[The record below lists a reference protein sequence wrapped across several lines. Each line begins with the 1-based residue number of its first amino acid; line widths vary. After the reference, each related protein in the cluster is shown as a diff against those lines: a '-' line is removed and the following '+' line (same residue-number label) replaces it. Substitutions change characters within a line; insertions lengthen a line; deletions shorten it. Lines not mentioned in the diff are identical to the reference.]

1 MPRFEY
7 FVDGKR
13 FAFRAEPLGRLL
25 NAPPATRSRSVGRAS
40 LEAAP
45 QLASVARGLHAQ
57 PAQMTR
63 SFHNVSESQTLVQ
76 SGRRGEALTI
86 LTEAITVEGAA
97 KSELT
102 WLRNKHGFDVVDEGL
117 SGKALLRA
125 PEGGLN
131 GVQAAFLAAAEMF
144 SRRKCQAAYPNFLRA
159 FRRPRRSSAAAAEP
173 STEQWN
179 LENLGEVGVAGADVR
194 AGAAWAL
201 TRGKASI
208 RVAVLDDGVDTRN
221 TALKPAVVE
230 ERDAVQGNKHARPS
244 RKDSH
249 GTACAGIIASQ
260 DKNVRGLAPGVRLVG
275 VRIVAS
281 ASDDDELWAS
291 DFDLADA
298 IDWSWQTAKAD
309 VLSNSWCGGPPVDVI
324 TRAIRRAATRG
335 RGGRGAVVVFAA
347 GNEQAPVCY
356 PATLPI
362 LLGVGASNQWDER
375 KVRNSRDGEDWWGS
389 NYGEGLDL
397 VAPGV
402 AIATTDIGAGARF
415 VRDFNGTSAATPH
428 VAAVAAL
435 VLSLRPDLNEHRV
448 RDVIRRSAD
457 RLGSGRRPSRL
468 VGFGRLNA
476 HAALLRARAAK

>member
-13 FAFRAEPLGRLL
+13 VAFRAEPLARLL
-25 NAPPATRSRSVGRAS
+25 NAPTRARSRSVGGARAETAPRLAS
-40 LEAAP
+40 L
-45 QLASVARGLHAQ
+45 ARGLHAQ
-57 PAQMTR
+57 PEQMTR
-63 SFHNVSESQTLVQ
+63 SFHNVSESETLVQ
-76 SGRRGEALTI
+76 AGGRGEALAI

-97 KSELT
+97 KSELK
-102 WLRNKHGFDVVDEGL
+102 WLRDHHGFKVLTEGL

-125 PEGGLN
+125 PEGGPN
-131 GVQAAFLAAAEMF
+131 GVKAAFEAAAELF
-144 SRRKCQAAYPNFLRA
+144 TRRKCQAAHPNFLRA
-159 FRRPRRSSAAAAEP
+159 FRRPRRSNAATAPA
-173 STEQWN
+173 SEQWN
-179 LENLGEVGVAGADVR
+179 LENLGQVGVAGADVR
-194 AGAAWAL
+194 ANAAWAL
-201 TRGKASI
+201 TRGEATI
-208 RVAVLDDGVDTRN
+208 RVAVLDDGVETRN
-221 TALKPAVVE
+221 AALKAAVVL
-230 ERDAVQGNKHARPS
+230 ERDAVKGNDHARPS

-260 DKNVRGLAPGVRLVG
+260 DRNVRGLAPGVRLVG

-298 IDWSWQTAKAD
+298 IDWSWETAKAD

-324 TRAIRRAATRG
+324 TRAIGRAAERG
-335 RGGRGAVVVFAA
+335 RNGRGAVVVFAA

-356 PATLPI
+356 PATLPTV
-362 LLGVGASNQWDER
+362 LGVGASNQWDER
-375 KVRNSRDGEDWWGS
+375 KVRSSRDGEDWWGS
-389 NYGEGLDL
+389 NYGDGLDL

-428 VAAVAAL
+428 VAAVAGL
-435 VLSLRPDLNEHRV
+435 VLSLRPDLAEHRV
-448 RDVIRRSAD
+448 RDLIRKSAD
-457 RLGSGRRPSRL
+457 RLGKGRRPSRF
-468 VGFGRLNA
+468 VGYGRLNA